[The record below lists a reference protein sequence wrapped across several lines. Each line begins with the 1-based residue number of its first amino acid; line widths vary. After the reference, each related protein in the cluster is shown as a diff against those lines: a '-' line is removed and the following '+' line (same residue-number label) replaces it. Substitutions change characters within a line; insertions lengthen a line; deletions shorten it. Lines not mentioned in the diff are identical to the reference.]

1 MSNGIGKN
9 PLNDISEVY
18 LEMRESYKIE
28 PPKERLKTDRNMFN
42 IPKDEQEAARERL
55 KAKTAAKRAER
66 AKMKEALD
74 PVGKEDDD
82 VNNDGKKDSTDSYL
96 LKRRKAIAKAM
107 KTRKEELETTQIEIT
122 EEMVASNAAHYFYE
136 EGINEEGVEIFIEE
150 LGLEEFVS
158 FVEDLS
164 ADLLTEARAARRA
177 RKGAKSYDQVKAE
190 IDAKEAAKKKA
201 SPAKVQSATATAK
214 KQQPK
219 KRGALDSIARTV
231 LKGMDRHKAAMARA
245 KSDIQTT
252 KKIAS
257 KVGKGAR
264 EFGKG
269 FASGVKTA
277 GKTAKVAK
285 KAMEEYSDW
294 RSDLVEADLIEV
306 MDEDEAEKPIKEKK
320 VNNKVK
326 INPKLGEAIDEIGGT
341 LIEAVED
348 DEFDAIIESVYDEL
362 IEEGYSE
369 EDVED
374 AIEFALTEPLNEVSD
389 SYYDSAVKSSKK
401 AAAKIKRDEMMKRAK
416 GRLRFMKRKA
426 GETVNKL
433 KGKAAGAA
441 VAATMAGGIAKDQ
454 ARRTGR
460 AVKQAVTSAPEKAKR
475 SIKDRIKKAA
485 LGVAK
490 RMSEETQ
497 DLQELPIVPMAA
509 GAAALGGAA
518 MAINKAMKAAKT
530 HSDKSVG
537 KPTIQGAASGL
548 RNKNAKLQKALDLL
562 KQSHEPEGDVIDE
575 KFGMAA
581 DPSKPE
587 SPKPTKLPKSR
598 ERNIGKHN
606 DYKDNPNRDFGERPE
621 KGKKLQSRL
630 SAVVGTQRRQDKET
644 GVREEHELDE
654 AKKKMPYVKMFRK
667 AGNLGRDGSPEA
679 MERSK
684 KITGVMN
691 KNAERVAAHRAK
703 DDAAKDKKAKMKEE
717 LSVDQQMKISREY
730 NRMSPEEKRKANKK
744 AMGNVVKV
752 APKKDTRTDAQKM
765 TDATGPRPGSRYRGD

>member
-9 PLNDISEVY
+9 PLNDISEAY
-18 LEMRESYKIE
+18 LKMRESYKIE

-66 AKMKEALD
+66 AKMKEGLD
-74 PVGKEDDD
+74 PVGKEDGD

-107 KTRKEELETTQIEIT
+107 KTRKEEIEREEEIVT
-122 EEMVASNAAHYFYE
+122 EKNDPCWDTHEM
-136 EGINEEGVEIFIEE
+136 
-150 LGLEEFVS
+150 
-158 FVEDLS
+158 
-164 ADLLTEARAARRA
+164 
-177 RKGAKSYDQVKAE
+177 KGM
-190 IDAKEAAKKKA
+190 KKKGNRMV
-201 SPAKVQSATATAK
+201 PNCV
-214 KQQPK
+214 PK
-219 KRGALDSIARTV
+219 EG
-231 LKGMDRHKAAMARA
+231 
-245 KSDIQTT
+245 
-252 KKIAS
+252 
-257 KVGKGAR
+257 
-264 EFGKG
+264 
-269 FASGVKTA
+269 
-277 GKTAKVAK
+277 
-285 KAMEEYSDW
+285 YSDW

-320 VNNKVK
+320 VNNKIK
-326 INPKLGEAIDEIGGT
+326 INPKLGESIEEIGGT

-389 SYYDSAVKSSKK
+389 SYYDSAVKSSK
-401 AAAKIKRDEMMKRAK
+401 AAAGKIKRAEMMKRAK

-426 GETVNKL
+426 GEAVNKL

-475 SIKDRIKKAA
+475 SIKDRIKKGA
-485 LGVAK
+485 LAVAK

-497 DLQELPIVPMAA
+497 DLQELPIIPVAA
-509 GAAALGGAA
+509 GAAALGGGA
-518 MAINKAMKAAKT
+518 MMLNKAMKAAKT

-537 KPTIQGAASGL
+537 QPTIQGAASGM
-548 RNKNAKLQKALDLL
+548 RNRNAKLQKALDLL

-581 DPSKPE
+581 DTSKPQ
-587 SPKPTKLPKSR
+587 SPRPTKMPKSR
-598 ERNIGKHN
+598 ERNIGKH
-606 DYKDNPNRDFGERPE
+606 DDWKDKDPDKRDFGERPA
-621 KGKKLQSRL
+621 KGQKLKSRA
-630 SAVVGTQRRQDKET
+630 SAVVQSQRRTDKEV
-644 GVREEHELDE
+644 GVREQSELE
-654 AKKKMPYVKMFRK
+654 EGKKKMPYVKMFRK

-703 DDAAKDKKAKMKEE
+703 DDAAKEKKAKMKEE
-717 LSVDQQMKISREY
+717 LSIDQQMKISQKY
-730 NRMSPEEKRKANKK
+730 NRMTPEQKKAANKK
-744 AMGNVVKV
+744 AMGNVAKV